1 MEVVYKDWK
10 KRLTQCTYCDYAVKN
25 KIGITCGELI
35 FGEVVIHEGKEVK
48 LCGCIMKIKTKLTNA
63 QCPINK
69 WKD

>member
-10 KRLTQCTYCDYAVKN
+10 KRLTQCTYCDYSVKN
-25 KIGITCGELI
+25 KIGITCGTLI
-35 FGEVVIHEGKEVK
+35 IGDVVNHEGKQVH
-48 LCGCIMKIKTKLTNA
+48 LCGCIMKIKTKLTYS